1 MIAPVCAALALA
13 LAVSAGR
20 PARAPARTPHAA
32 KHVSAARPSALE
44 RAKAMLA
51 QVKRDPAR
59 RRYRHHWERAI
70 EALERAARGGDR
82 AQGLLD
88 ASRARYAL
96 YRFSQ
101 VDADRDAA
109 LRLALRARRAGAR
122 DAARFAAAIRKE
134 MGEEEPRR
142 ATPRPA
148 VSTRSTSTSTST
160 TASTTSETE
169 PDPETEGETA
179 STTDSASESDV
190 AAVVAALLSTS
201 DSRSGSETGAE
212 GEDEAEATANA
223 ESTPEVAASSA
234 EPGAR
239 RTNQEARPAAPAA
252 PPAHGSAPAGAARS
266 AHVATSSE
274 PSASSVAGAPPAPSG
289 RAGATARGGTASP
302 TQAPE
307 GSRPQ
312 QPTAN
317 TSPAAGP
324 DDDDGEDDDALKQAL
339 ADEPSPAGPTD
350 AAGDKGPVRV
360 SEVRSWSNKD
370 YTRVAIYLSRRVEY
384 EKQEI
389 PPDGTHPRRVALDF
403 TPATLEHGLAH
414 PVGDSLVA
422 RVRAAQYD
430 SDTVRVVLE
439 LPGKDAITAFRV
451 DDPPRLIVDVGLRE
465 ARHEAQAAAVH
476 PPEGEARRGARA
488 PAPRPPDGKAR
499 DAIRRII
506 VDAGHGGH
514 DSGAVGPTR
523 VREKDVTLAIAKR
536 LARRLRERG
545 FEALLTRDDDRYLA
559 LEERTAIANAR
570 HGDLFI
576 SVHANAHP
584 HRSQRGVETY
594 ILNVTDDR
602 YARRLAAREN
612 GALSDEGGEELE
624 VRRILSDLNA
634 QSSAEASRRLAGM
647 VQREVCTGIRSRVGD
662 VRDLGVKSALFYV
675 LLGARMPAV
684 LIETSFISNRAEEKR
699 LASPRFQEEVAA
711 SVARAV
717 SAFAEQDARVAAR

>member
-1 MIAPVCAALALA
+1 
-13 LAVSAGR
+13 
-20 PARAPARTPHAA
+20 
-32 KHVSAARPSALE
+32 
-44 RAKAMLA
+44 MLA

-70 EALERAARGGDR
+70 DALERAAKGGDR
-82 AQGLLD
+82 AQGLLE

-134 MGEEEPRR
+134 MGEEEPRKVARRTATATAPSRSTTRPPTPTANPAAAATETETEEER
-142 ATPRPA
+142 ADTSESEDDSESDTEAEAEAESAPPA
-148 VSTRSTSTSTST
+148 AAPSAQNGPPASPTSTS
-160 TASTTSETE
+160 
-169 PDPETEGETA
+169 
-179 STTDSASESDV
+179 
-190 AAVVAALLSTS
+190 
-201 DSRSGSETGAE
+201 
-212 GEDEAEATANA
+212 
-223 ESTPEVAASSA
+223 
-234 EPGAR
+234 
-239 RTNQEARPAAPAA
+239 
-252 PPAHGSAPAGAARS
+252 
-266 AHVATSSE
+266 
-274 PSASSVAGAPPAPSG
+274 GAPPP
-289 RAGATARGGTASP
+289 RPP
-302 TQAPE
+302 T
-307 GSRPQ
+307 
-312 QPTAN
+312 
-317 TSPAAGP
+317 PAAGP
-324 DDDDGEDDDALKQAL
+324 DDDDAADDDALAQAL
-339 ADEPSPAGPTD
+339 ADQPSSSAVTGE
-350 AAGDKGPVRV
+350 AADKGPASV

-389 PPDGTHPRRVALDF
+389 PPDGTHPRRVAFDL

-476 PPEGEARRGARA
+476 PPEGEAHRGARA